1 MLYRQNL
8 LLGALFILLAE
19 FFFASMGA
27 AVKMVTAELPSE
39 MAVFMRNLFGL
50 ALMTPLVW
58 RRGLNG
64 LKTGI
69 FHIHLLRSLAGVSA
83 MYCFF
88 YALAH
93 LQLADG
99 MLLKMTSPLFMPLIA
114 LLWLGEALRR
124 RTLVALAIGFL
135 GVVLVLN
142 PQGEFNAIALIGL
155 LGGVLASLAKV
166 SLRRLGRSEP
176 SLRVVFY
183 FALLSTLIS
192 ILPMFWHWQTP
203 DLTQWGLFALVGLMG
218 TLGQLFLTRGYAI
231 ASAAAVSPFTYAS
244 VLFGALYGYLFW
256 DEMIS
261 LQFVVGTALIA
272 LAGGLALRRGRRA
285 GEALVSDPVRP

>member
-19 FFFASMGA
+19 LFFASMGA

-124 RTLVALAIGFL
+124 RTLVALAIGFV

-142 PQGEFNAIALIGL
+142 PQGEFNTVALIGL

-256 DEMIS
+256 EETIS
-261 LQFVVGTALIA
+261 LQFVVGAALIA
-272 LAGGLALRRGRRA
+272 LAGVLALRRGRRA
-285 GEALVSDPVRP
+285 GEALVSDPARP

>member
-272 LAGGLALRRGRRA
+272 LAGGLALRRGRRV

>member
-19 FFFASMGA
+19 WCFASMGA
-27 AVKMVTAELPSE
+27 GVKLVTAGLPSE
-39 MAVFMRNLFGL
+39 MAVFMRSLFGL
-50 ALMTPLVW
+50 MLMIPLVW
-58 RRGLNG
+58 RRGLPG

-69 FHIHLLRSLAGVSA
+69 FHIHLLRSAVGVSA

-88 YALAH
+88 YALSH

-99 MLLKMTSPLFMPLIA
+99 MLLKMTAPLFMPLIA
-114 LLWLGEALRR
+114 LFWLGETLSKHI
-124 RTLVALAIGFL
+124 LVALGIGFF

-142 PQGEFNAIALIGL
+142 PEGEFNRVALVGL
-155 LGGVLASLAKV
+155 LGGALASLAKV

-176 SLRVVFY
+176 SVRVVFY

-192 ILPMFWHWQTP
+192 AVPMLWIWQTP
-203 DLTQWGLFALVGLMG
+203 NLTQWGLFMLVGLMG

-231 ASAAAVSPFTYAS
+231 AKASAVSPFTYAS
-244 VLFGALYGYLFW
+244 VLFGTLYGYLFW
-256 DEMIS
+256 GEAIT
-261 LQFVVGTALIA
+261 LQFIIGASLIA
-272 LAGGLALRRGRRA
+272 LAGVLALRGRRRL
-285 GEALVSDPVRP
+285 ESLLVSDPARP